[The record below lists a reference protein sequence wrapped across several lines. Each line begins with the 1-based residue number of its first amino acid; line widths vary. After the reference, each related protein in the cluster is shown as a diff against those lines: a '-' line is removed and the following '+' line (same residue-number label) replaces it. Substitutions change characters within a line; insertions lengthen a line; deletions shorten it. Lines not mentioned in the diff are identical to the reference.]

1 MSGPLIA
8 FIFGCAFLVIGGWMA
23 RGYYDEFSLK
33 IRPLWVSL
41 VDAFVSLAWIGFG
54 VVLIVAAIEGRQP

>member
-1 MSGPLIA
+1 MSGPLA
-8 FIFGCAFLVIGGWMA
+8 ALFLGCAFLVIGGWIA

-54 VVLIVAAIEGRQP
+54 VVLIVAAIEGLQR